1 MEELSKIDE
10 SIEIKMI
17 NDQEEDLKKECIAE
31 QELKGKE
38 TQNPPKKK
46 NAAIDRIL
54 EEEKLL
60 KNQRTKTK
68 LEDDIPFSPPEWEEF
83 SFDTQNGFVKISELD
98 LGENTHFAPN
108 KNNLEKIRS
117 TNEELKALDSDTK
130 VLTVEEYYSTPRSIR
145 PGKPSSISNKNVKVF
160 KERFLELKV
169 FV

>member
-117 TNEELKALDSDTK
+117 TNKELKALDADTK